1 MASAFKAGAICICK
15 ENPLG
20 RIMGID
26 YGIKR
31 IGIAMTDIMQITS
44 SPFETIDSSESIRK
58 NAEKIV
64 EIAENNDVDVIAVGV
79 PVNMNGSESEMTG
92 TVRKFIEELK
102 KITNLQIAE
111 IDERL
116 TTAQAERMLIDEGD
130 ISREKRKGLK
140 DRLAAAFI
148 LQTYLDTKGF

>member
-1 MASAFKAGAICICK
+1 M
-15 ENPLG
+15 G

-31 IGIAMTDIMQITS
+31 IGIAMTDIMRILA
-44 SPFETIDSSESIRK
+44 SPFETIDSSESVRK
-58 NAEKIV
+58 NAAA
-64 EIAENNDVDVIAVGV
+64 IAEMAKSNDVSEIAVGI
-79 PVNMNGSESEMTG
+79 PVNMNGTEGEMAG

-102 KITNLQIAE
+102 KIIDIPIAE

-116 TTAQAERMLIDEGD
+116 TTAQAERMLIEEAD

-140 DRLAAAFI
+140 DKVAAALI
-148 LQTYLDTKGF
+148 LQTYLERQVTAGNR

>member
-1 MASAFKAGAICICK
+1 M
-15 ENPLG
+15 G

-31 IGIAMTDIMQITS
+31 IGIAMTDIMRIMA
-44 SPFETIDSSESIRK
+44 SPFETIDSSESIKK
-58 NAEKIV
+58 NAAKIV
-64 EIAENNDVDVIAVGV
+64 EIAKNNDVSEIVVGV
-79 PVNMNGSESEMTG
+79 PVNMNGTEGEMAE

-102 KITNLQIAE
+102 KITDMQIFE

-130 ISREKRKGLK
+130 VSRNKRKGLK

-148 LQTYLDTKGF
+148 LQTHLDTTGNR